1 MGADVRAQDKDTGT
15 MLGRLI
21 QFVKEERGLV
31 TVEWVALAAAMVV
44 GAVSIGWLVMV
55 NLKTPAN
62 SIGTRITTVA
72 TTPITQPHP

>member
-1 MGADVRAQDKDTGT
+1 MKARRGLSRFVRNED
-15 MLGRLI
+15 
-21 QFVKEERGLV
+21 GLV

-62 SIGTRITTVA
+62 SIGTGINTTA
-72 TTPITQPHP
+72 TTPVTQPHP

>member
-1 MGADVRAQDKDTGT
+1 MKARKGF
-15 MLGRLI
+15 LSRLA
-21 QFVKEERGLV
+21 KSEDGLV

-55 NLKTPAN
+55 NLKAPAN
-62 SIGTRITTVA
+62 SIGTGISTTA